1 MNVNK
6 TEIVVF
12 RSPTKKICKNLNF
25 RLSGQNIEPKHCTK
39 YLGVIIDE
47 HVSFKEYMNTLK
59 QKLNRANGIVAK
71 LRYYVTADV
80 PPSKKLY
87 LF

>member
-1 MNVNK
+1 MLGCNACRPCNVFFMRINNDTDGQK
-6 TEIVVF
+6 T
-12 RSPTKKICKNLNF
+12 
-25 RLSGQNIEPKHCTK
+25 
-39 YLGVIIDE
+39 IDQ
-47 HVSFKEYMNTLK
+47 HLPFKEYMNTLK

-80 PPSKKLY
+80 PPPPPLHKKKKR